1 MNKWLIGGSLFILLS
16 LLFSLTSCN
25 QFGPDRVGELLIDHI
40 SIAQAEAT
48 TAELFIYNG
57 VGDVRLQTQSERA
70 DELLGGTLSYNV
82 PNWIPLVTHEINSA
96 QVALVTVRQ
105 PELLT
110 GLGFEDTSNVQY
122 TYDLQLNT
130 AVPTNLNLEMGIGQA
145 EIDLAQQQL
154 TQLTLR
160 MGAGTGQVDLSQI
173 QPANLDVL
181 VMGGIGRTTL
191 LLPSDIGVRVTVEGG
206 AGLSEIKTTGLI
218 QRDPVTFINEAFNT
232 AVPVINI
239 IIHPAVGTIDLQVVE

>member
-1 MNKWLIGGSLFILLS
+1 MNKWLIGGSVLILLS
-16 LLFSLTSCN
+16 LLFSLASCN
-25 QFGPDRVGELLIDHI
+25 RFGPDRMGELLLDHI
-40 SIAQAEAT
+40 SIDRAEAT
-48 TAELFIYNG
+48 TAEVFIYNG
-57 VGDVRLQTQSERA
+57 VGDVRLQPQNETV

-82 PNWIPLVTHEINSA
+82 PNWVPLVTHEINSE

-110 GLGFEDTSNVQY
+110 GLGFEDTANIRY
-122 TYDLQLNT
+122 EYDLRLNT
-130 AVPTNLNLEMGIGQA
+130 AVPTHLSLEMGIGQA
-145 EIDLAQQQL
+145 DINLAQQHL

-160 MGAGTGQVDLSQI
+160 MGAGTGRIDLSQI
-173 QPANLDVL
+173 RPANLDVL

-191 LLPSDIGVRVTVEGG
+191 LLPNDIGVRVTVEGG
-206 AGLSEIKTTGLI
+206 AGLSEINTTGLI
-218 QRDPVTFINEAFNT
+218 QRNPVTFINEAFNT